1 MERRLVCL
9 EMTTGQQK
17 TCALATEWH
26 TSRNWQCVIVG
37 RLINKVVNLKAP
49 RECFQYQRW
58 QKVHLLWD
66 WGGGGHQ
73 WWYVRKHAHARG
85 VWWHAPP
92 SEKCLKLGALRS
104 LLRPYLYSSQYCTS
118 TLSHTVTADW
128 LSHFYMLC
136 GSNIMHI
143 HCTQM
148 CTFNNSTI
156 VLFMQ
161 SNVWNCCLL
170 DEHMW
175 FLSSNIEDTH
185 TVVQKLGFNFCKL
198 MCTHTLCV
206 ETALQSVCC
215 LLLQVKVTPKHSEEC
230 KRLLTLMGVPYIDVS
245 AGLDTSTR
253 IIPVQ

>member
-1 MERRLVCL
+1 MLGGWGLGPCPL
-9 EMTTGQQK
+9 SP
-17 TCALATEWH
+17 
-26 TSRNWQCVIVG
+26 SRKMFKIRCSEITFEAIFV
-37 RLINKVVNLKAP
+37 LKSVP
-49 RECFQYQRW
+49 
-58 QKVHLLWD
+58 
-66 WGGGGHQ
+66 
-73 WWYVRKHAHARG
+73 
-85 VWWHAPP
+85 
-92 SEKCLKLGALRS
+92 
-104 LLRPYLYSSQYCTS
+104 
-118 TLSHTVTADW
+118 LSHAVTADW

-175 FLSSNIEDTH
+175 FLSSNIGDTH